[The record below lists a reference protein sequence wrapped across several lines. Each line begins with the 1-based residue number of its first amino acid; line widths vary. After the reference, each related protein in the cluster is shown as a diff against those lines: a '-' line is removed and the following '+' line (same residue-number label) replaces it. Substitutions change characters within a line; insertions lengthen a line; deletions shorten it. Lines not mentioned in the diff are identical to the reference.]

1 MTMLRPTPPPTGGRP
16 SIHCGG
22 TVLALLFGVP
32 AALAVVAAA
41 LVGAAWPTL
50 PDPVAVQWNGA
61 EVSGTLPLV
70 GAVLM
75 NVAMVAGGGA
85 LFGAIALHALRSGQ
99 RMRAVRGM
107 AGFGAGLATALGVL
121 MTASILLQRG
131 NATAEAAGDAPMVL
145 AAVAAV
151 LSGVV
156 AAGLVALLLPRQPEP
171 EPVDAATPPALQLSD
186 GERAVWVGRV
196 QAPAG
201 LLALL
206 TVPFVVM
213 APLPL
218 LLDGPVLL
226 GAVPL
231 GLAALSLGFARW
243 RVRVDRH
250 GVTVLPAIGWPGWR
264 IPAGSVMRARAVHVH
279 PLGDF
284 GGYGLRFGADGRRGL
299 VLRAGTA
306 LEIERTDG
314 RTVVVTVD
322 GADEAAALLNGL
334 RERG

>member
-16 SIHCGG
+16 SVRRGG
-22 TVLALLFGVP
+22 TVLALLFGYP
-32 AALAVVAAA
+32 ALLAVVAVA
-41 LVGAAWPTL
+41 LVAAAWPTL
-50 PDPVAVQWNGA
+50 PDPVAVQWDGA
-61 EVSGTLPLV
+61 EVSGTMPLV

-75 NVAMVAGGGA
+75 LVAIVVGDGA

-107 AGFGAGLATALGVL
+107 AALGAGLATGLAVL

-131 NATAEAAGDAPMVL
+131 NATADAADGAPMGL
-145 AAVAAV
+145 AAVAATV
-151 LSGVV
+151 SGAI
-156 AAGLVALLLPRQPEP
+156 AAALVALLLPRQPEP
-171 EPVDAATPPALQLSD
+171 AAADASAPPALQLSD
-186 GERAVWVGRV
+186 DERAVWIARV
-196 QAPAG
+196 RVPPV
-201 LLALL
+201 LLAAL
-206 TVPFVVM
+206 TLPFIAV

-231 GLAALSLGFARW
+231 GLAALALGFAFW
-243 RVRVDRH
+243 RVRVDLR
-250 GVTVLPAIGWPGWR
+250 GVTVLPALGWPGWR
-264 IPAGSVMRARAVHVH
+264 IPAGSVVRARAVHVH

-299 VLRAGTA
+299 VLRAGAA
-306 LEIERTDG
+306 LEIERVDG

-322 GADEAAALLNGL
+322 GADAAAALLNGL
-334 RERG
+334 RERA